1 MAEWS
6 PDLADENLSQPA
18 AGETFPLWDAGLA
31 DERLNAELKARV
43 GDAARQA
50 GDAAPDAMARASVLA
65 RKAGLPVGAVLA
77 DLPEFEANDIAER
90 FWSAPAAT
98 RAFLADPVNAAIAKD
113 DVGNLS
119 ALERAWNKLSAEFG
133 AGIAT
138 NRLGF
143 LGNEAMGFGLTEDR
157 KAGIDTLRKEI
168 ETADNANAGVWFL
181 DKMAG
186 PAARMLGQQWE
197 GIPRRGAAAMAGAG
211 TAIIAGQLGP
221 QVALPEEV
229 VTAPLA
235 AATGWAAQ
243 SAAESAMIEQGMAW
257 LELNDIRGKNG
268 ERLDPTVQSAAASV
282 VGLVNGSLEMVG
294 AHAVAKPV
302 LEAGKKLLSQGVK
315 EYAATEAGQSALKT
329 FAKAYGGAI
338 VGETT
343 TEVMQEMTN
352 IAAEEVA
359 KMASDGTFDRLAT
372 SEAERVQAIDRI
384 MGIAAQTAGGMAL
397 LGIPGAGMGAYSQS
411 RAAAKAKA
419 TEAALVEAGA
429 AVEGSKLNGR
439 DGEKMRELIRAIAGE
454 DGAVHIPA
462 DQLQQLYQ
470 SGVIDDFA
478 LDDWDIAGQLPEA
491 LSAGG
496 DIIIPADRFLTARV
510 KPEQYAQVI
519 RHVRAAPGDWT
530 AAEADSYLSDPEREK
545 DITSLV
551 ESLFVQYDNAKPGQA
566 VYDDVFRQLMETGK
580 YRESEAAAQATLVA
594 ERMAQRARDRGMDP
608 DALWVEERVRILGP
622 QQATALRRDDLDVVL
637 ERLKS
642 GNTVATART
651 PIINILK
658 EKGGVAPGSPLAGEL
673 EAMGITPKSA
683 PGLFRAGGMTD
694 ADNIVVSEY
703 EVLRDN
709 AVAQDSTGNG
719 YADQD
724 ALLQAIGREWAGN
737 PLTTTADAERIARLD
752 EPVRQLRDLL
762 ERFGLDPATATKAQ
776 VLEAMDRADAVAPG
790 QPSAQALEQAIN
802 AGVDP
807 SRMVQVADI
816 TGMFDA
822 ARDKKSLMQMLRPLV
837 GERLDTAD
845 QGRIARILPR
855 KVDHIAFSVMR
866 ADQRRTRR
874 NIGAAVN
881 GIVDLLE
888 RAVLIESAPN
898 RKTADKPGIDSYHR
912 FYVPV
917 WDGTATR
924 TVRIVAEQSKDGIRI
939 DPNAFDIY
947 EMMEEAG
954 APADGNQASQPAPLA
969 GGHQKAP
976 PRTERPRT
984 ISIRQ
989 MLTGVKD
996 MKGVPYFQTD
1006 GAPERTNADG
1016 AAPIHH
1022 VRNAL
1027 SGTASSVVG
1036 ADEIVNQPDGGIGAR
1051 GSFDPA
1057 DDTIRLFQESNL
1069 STFLHESGH
1078 LWVFQ
1083 MIRDLGD
1090 SRLLPDARER
1100 IASDLQTWLNWAGA
1114 KVDVRQSTPDQ
1125 IIAAMHVQHH
1135 EKMARAVEAY
1145 LMEGK
1150 APSAALADVFQR
1162 FSAWLVNIYRKIR
1175 NLNVRLTPQV
1185 RAVMDRLLAS
1195 DEAIEAARSSTIFT
1209 VPTELAGVLTEAERS
1224 RIEALSEQAALE
1236 AKREM
1241 QGQVMK
1247 ELARERLVWWKEE
1260 RAKVREEVVAEL
1272 RRRPVYAALN
1282 LMKRGES
1289 PDGSPLL
1296 DESGERRK
1304 LKMDRKA
1311 LVSEYGEEIV
1321 KLLPAGV
1328 TATKGG
1334 VNHHLLAG
1342 MLGFDNGDA
1351 LRLAL
1356 MNVEPFND
1364 VVERETDSR
1373 MTERHGDIIADGR
1386 IAEDAAEIVGQGK
1399 QVEVVALQA
1408 RYLRRL
1414 AGDEMK
1420 KAAGRVV
1427 AEQGAGTAKDD
1438 RAAIQQ
1444 AEAATDQVVN
1454 AGAPAEGAVTAQVGE
1469 EMAKATAAV
1478 APLQRRAQAS
1488 AVRTVRNM
1496 LKGMNGAAI
1505 KEAARRFIEARPVSQ
1520 AVTPDR
1526 YRQQALRLARK
1537 AELAIAARDYE
1548 AAADAKEQQLLNL
1561 YLAMHAREAVK
1572 RVDSARK
1579 RFQRLN
1585 KPDATLGKTMDIDFA
1600 RAARSIL
1607 ARYGLA
1613 RADSDFTMD
1622 SWLEQ
1627 LRQTDPAG
1635 AADIESMVANLT
1647 SFTAQPGRVFVR
1659 TLPNGTQVTTPEFQ
1673 HLAYGDFRALVE
1685 GVDALMHQGRVA
1697 RSVELDG
1704 ERVAFDDII
1713 EQAEQQLAPRL
1724 KAPALDHIPTDQERN
1739 RMGLLGLVAS
1749 AKRVETWARDLDDG
1763 KVGVF
1768 TKYLVRPVLQA
1779 VYAYRDAKREK
1790 MRQVL
1795 DILKPARDELGR
1807 RRVIAAPELGFEFH
1821 TKGQLLHAIL
1831 HTGNDSNMKKLVLG
1845 FGWGRKLPDG
1855 GYDRSRWDAFINRMF
1870 AEGVVTKADMDMV
1883 QSIWDLLED
1892 TKAPAQQAHRKMFG
1906 FYFGEIEPRPVD
1918 TPFGRYRGGYVPAVT
1933 DKALTDDGGTHLDA
1947 DALANQ
1953 QNAAMFPG
1961 TDKGFTKGRVDYNQ
1975 PLALDLLMIPGH
1987 VDKVLKFIHLGP
1999 VVRDAARLVK
2009 NRDFGALM
2017 GQVDRVAVNNLL
2029 IPWLQRVSR
2038 QTVETPATGEGG
2050 RMGDRM
2056 FRWLRKSAGMQAM
2069 VGNLLNAAQQVT
2081 GVSSAAV
2088 MVKPG
2093 YLMRSLVTVWRDP
2106 EHTRAAITTKS
2117 AFMRDRMDS
2126 SAHEVAA
2133 DIDDIL
2139 RDHTPL
2145 GKARKVAERHGYF
2158 AQQIM
2163 QNLVDR
2169 VVWAGAYDAAIAK
2182 GLDEA
2187 SAVAEADSVVRT
2199 SQGSFAPEDV
2209 SRIETGPTWARLFTM
2224 FYSYFNAQANLIG
2237 TEAAIAIRQ
2246 SGWKGAADKLFYLY
2260 LVGGVLPAVVAEAI
2274 MQAAKGELGDE
2285 EDDGWLD
2292 DLAELFLL
2300 SQLRYF
2306 AAMVPGVGQGINFLI
2321 NLGNDKPYDDRLSTA
2336 PALTMLEGAGKAVV
2350 TVPKALF
2357 ADGDAS
2363 RAVADGINAVGM
2375 VIGIPLGWLRKP
2387 ASYAVDVAE
2396 GDSNPQHLGNVV
2408 SGVLT
2413 GKDGTGR

>member
-6 PDLADENLSQPA
+6 PDLADATLGVATDTSGGAAAGNLSQPA
-18 AGETFPLWDAGLA
+18 SGTTTPLWDSGLA
-31 DERLNAELKARV
+31 DERLNAEMKARV

-50 GDAAPDAMARASVLA
+50 GDTAPDAMARASVLA
-65 RKAGLPVGAVLA
+65 RKAGQPVGAVLA
-77 DLPEFEANDIAER
+77 DLPEFEAKDIAER

-113 DVGNLS
+113 DVEKLS
-119 ALERAWNKLSAEFG
+119 ALERAWNKVSAEFG

-143 LGNEAMGFGLTEDR
+143 LGNEAMGFGLTPDR
-157 KAGIDTLRKEI
+157 QGRIDALRKEI
-168 ETADNANAGVWFL
+168 EAADNANAGMWFL

-186 PAARMLGQQWE
+186 PAARMLGQQFE
-197 GIPRRGAAAMAGAG
+197 GIPRRGAAAITGAGA
-211 TAIIAGQLGP
+211 AIIAGQIGP

-235 AATGWAAQ
+235 AVTGWAAQ
-243 SAAESAMIEQGMAW
+243 SAAESAQVEQGMAW
-257 LELNDIRGKNG
+257 LEMNDIRGKNG
-268 ERLDPTVQSAAASV
+268 ERLDPAVQGAAATV

-302 LEAGKKLLSQGVK
+302 LEAGKKLLSQGMK

-329 FAKAYGGAI
+329 FAKAYGGAV
-338 VGETT
+338 VGETA

-419 TEAALVEAGA
+419 TEAALAEAGT
-429 AVEGSKLNGR
+429 AVEGSKLRGR
-439 DGEKMRELIRAIAGE
+439 DGEKMRELIRAIAGD

-478 LDDWDIAGQLPEA
+478 LDDWDIASQLPEA
-491 LSAGG
+491 LAAGG
-496 DIIIPADRFLTARV
+496 DVIIPADRFLTARV

-566 VYDDVFRQLMETGK
+566 VYDDVFRQLMATGK
-580 YRESEAAAQATLVA
+580 YREREAAAQATLVA

-608 DALWVEERVRILGP
+608 DALWLEERVRILGP

-642 GNTVATART
+642 GNTVSTART

-694 ADNIVVSEY
+694 ADTIVVSEY

-719 YADQD
+719 YADQN

-737 PLTTTADAERIARLD
+737 PLTTATESERVARLD

-762 ERFGLDPATATKAQ
+762 ERHGVDPATATKAQ
-776 VLEAMDRADAVAPG
+776 VLEAMARAEADGTASDKALAQSLSPAITPDIAAAIGREAGPIRLRGGDERSGLAHIEERHGDQARSLGYADAREMVDDIARNFDAIYAGKGRALILAKRTPARG
-790 QPSAQALEQAIN
+790 HMYVQLEPDEGGAFYDVKTATPSREDQFKNKKPLWER
-802 AGVDP
+802 AGPSTSAAEAATVDP
-807 SRMVQVADI
+807 SVQSGNNNMRSD
-816 TGMFDA
+816 
-822 ARDKKSLMQMLRPLV
+822 
-837 GERLDTAD
+837 GEE
-845 QGRIARILPR
+845 
-855 KVDHIAFSVMR
+855 F
-866 ADQRRTRR
+866 
-874 NIGAAVN
+874 
-881 GIVDLLE
+881 
-888 RAVLIESAPN
+888 
-898 RKTADKPGIDSYHR
+898 
-912 FYVPV
+912 
-917 WDGTATR
+917 
-924 TVRIVAEQSKDGIRI
+924 
-939 DPNAFDIY
+939 
-947 EMMEEAG
+947 
-954 APADGNQASQPAPLA
+954 
-969 GGHQKAP
+969 
-976 PRTERPRT
+976 
-984 ISIRQ
+984 
-989 MLTGVKD
+989 
-996 MKGVPYFQTD
+996 
-1006 GAPERTNADG
+1006 
-1016 AAPIHH
+1016 
-1022 VRNAL
+1022 
-1027 SGTASSVVG
+1027 
-1036 ADEIVNQPDGGIGAR
+1036 NQPDGGVGAR

-1057 DDTIRLFQESNL
+1057 DDTIRLFRQSNL

-1090 SRLLPDARER
+1090 ARLLPEARER
-1100 IASDLQTWLNWAGA
+1100 ITSDLQTWLDWAGA
-1114 KVDVRQSTPDQ
+1114 KVDVRQSTPDL

-1150 APSAALADVFQR
+1150 APSAALARVFQR
-1162 FSAWLVNIYRKIR
+1162 FSAWLVNTYRKIR

-1195 DEAIEAARSSTIFT
+1195 DEAIEAARSATVFT
-1209 VPTELAGVLTEAERS
+1209 VPTELSTVLTEAERS

-1241 QGQVMK
+1241 QGRVMQ
-1247 ELARERLVWWKEE
+1247 ELARERLAWWKEE
-1260 RAKVREEVVAEL
+1260 RAKVHEEVVAEV

-1282 LMKRGES
+1282 LMKQGES
-1289 PDGSPLL
+1289 PDRVPLL
-1296 DESGERRK
+1296 DENGERRK

-1321 KLLPAGV
+1321 KLLPSGV
-1328 TATKGG
+1328 TATKDG

-1356 MNVEPFND
+1356 MNVEPFNN

-1373 MTERHGDIIADGR
+1373 MVERHGDLIADGR
-1386 IAEDAAEIVGQGK
+1386 IAEDADEIVGSGK

-1414 AGDEMK
+1414 AGDAMK
-1420 KAAGRVV
+1420 KAAARVV
-1427 AEQGAGTAKDD
+1427 AEQGAASASKD

-1444 AEAATDQVVN
+1444 AEVNTDQVIN
-1454 AGAPAEGAVTAQVGE
+1454 AGVPAEGAVTAQVGE
-1469 EMAKATAAV
+1469 EMSRATATV

-1496 LKGMNGAAI
+1496 LKGMDGAAI

-1520 AVTPDR
+1520 AITPDR

-1572 RVDSARK
+1572 LVDSAQK

-1585 KPDATLGKTMDIDFA
+1585 KADAKLGKTTDIDFV

-1613 RADSDFTMD
+1613 RADSDFTVE
-1622 SWLEQ
+1622 SWLAQ
-1627 LRQTDPAG
+1627 LRDTDPAG
-1635 AADIESMVANLT
+1635 AADIETIVANLT
-1647 SFTAQPGRVFVR
+1647 SFTAQPGRVFLR
-1659 TLPNGTQVTTPEFQ
+1659 TLPNGTQVTTPEFRN
-1673 HLAYGDFRALVE
+1673 LAYSDFRALVE
-1685 GVDALMHQGRVA
+1685 GVAALLHQGRVA
-1697 RSVELDG
+1697 RSVEVNG
-1704 ERVAFDDII
+1704 ERVAFADII

-1724 KAPALDHIPTDQERN
+1724 KAPALDHIPTDKERN

-1749 AKRVETWARDLDDG
+1749 AKRVETWARDLDNG
-1763 KVGVF
+1763 EVGVF
-1768 TKYLVRPVLQA
+1768 TKYMVRPVMGA

-1795 DILKPARDELGR
+1795 DILKPARDELSR
-1807 RRVIAAPELGFEFH
+1807 LRIITAPELGFEFH
-1821 TKGQLLHAIL
+1821 NKGQLLHAIL

-1845 FGWGRKLPDG
+1845 LGWGRKLPDG
-1855 GYDRSRWDAFINRMF
+1855 GFDRSRWDAFVNRMF
-1870 AEGVVTKADMDMV
+1870 AENVVTKADMDMV
-1883 QSIWDLLED
+1883 QGIWDLLED
-1892 TKAPAQQAHRKMFG
+1892 TKGPAQQAHRKMFG
-1906 FYFGEIEPRPVD
+1906 FYFGEIEARPVD

-1933 DKALTDDGGTHLDA
+1933 DKAMTDDGGTHLDA

-1961 TDKGFTKGRVDYNQ
+1961 ADKGFTEGRVDYNQ

-1987 VDKVLKFIHLGP
+1987 VDKVLKFTYLGP
-1999 VVRDAARLVK
+1999 AVRDAARLVK

-2017 GQVDRVAVNNLL
+2017 SQVDRVAVNNLL
-2029 IPWLQRVSR
+2029 IPWLQRVAR

-2050 RMGDRM
+2050 RTGDRI

-2069 VGNLLNAAQQVT
+2069 VGNLINAAQQMT
-2081 GVSSAAV
+2081 GIASAAV
-2088 MVKPG
+2088 RVKPS

-2106 EHTRAAITTKS
+2106 EHTLAAITSKS

-2126 SAHEVAA
+2126 SAHEVMA
-2133 DIDDIL
+2133 DIDNIL

-2145 GKARKVAERHGYF
+2145 GKVQKVAERHGYF

-2169 VVWAGAYDAAIAK
+2169 VVWSAAYDAAVAK

-2187 SAVAEADSVVRT
+2187 GAVEDADSVVRT

-2209 SRIETGPTWARLFTM
+2209 SRIETGPTWGRLFTM
-2224 FYSYFNAQANLIG
+2224 FYSYFNAQANLVG
-2237 TEAAIAIRQ
+2237 TEAAVAIRQ
-2246 SGWKGAADKLFYLY
+2246 SGWKGAANKLFYLY
-2260 LVGGVLPAVVAEAI
+2260 LVGGFLPAVVAEAI
-2274 MQAAKGELGDE
+2274 MQAARGELGDE
-2285 EDDGWLD
+2285 DDDGWLD

-2306 AAMVPGVGQGINFLI
+2306 AAMVPGVGQAVNFGINLA
-2321 NLGNDKPYDDRLSTA
+2321 NDKPYDDRLSTV
-2336 PALTMLEGAGKAVV
+2336 PALTMLEGAGKAIA
-2350 TVPKALF
+2350 TVPKAVF
-2357 ADGDAS
+2357 AGGDAS
-2363 RAVADGINAVGM
+2363 RAVADGINA
-2375 VIGIPLGWLRKP
+2375 IGLATGVPLGWLRKP
-2387 ASYAVDVAE
+2387 ASYATDVAE
-2396 GDSNPQHLGNVV
+2396 GDSNPQHLGNVL

-2413 GKDGTGR
+2413 GQDGTGK